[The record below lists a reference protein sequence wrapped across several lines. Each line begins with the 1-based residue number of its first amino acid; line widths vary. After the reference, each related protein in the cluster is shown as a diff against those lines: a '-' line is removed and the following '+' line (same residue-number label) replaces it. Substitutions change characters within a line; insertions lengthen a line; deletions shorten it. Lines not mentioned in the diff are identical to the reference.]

1 MSTTTKF
8 SFDNTAV
15 DEDIQMVAN
24 WKKVGDKGSWRG
36 YIQFTKED
44 NADSRF
50 NQIDDEPELEPQL
63 EPDTELDTQTYS
75 WYNPLYWMGY

>member
-8 SFDNTAV
+8 SFDDSDV

-44 NADSRF
+44 NANSRF
-50 NQIDDEPELEPQL
+50 NQTDDDLELEP
-63 EPDTELDTQTYS
+63 EPNAEQDAQTYS

>member
-8 SFDNTAV
+8 SFDSSDV

-50 NQIDDEPELEPQL
+50 NQIDDDLELELEP
-63 EPDTELDTQTYS
+63 DDQTYS

>member
-8 SFDNTAV
+8 DFDNTAV
-15 DEDIQMVAN
+15 DEDVQMVAN

-36 YIQFTKED
+36 YIQFTKQD
-44 NADSRF
+44 NSNSRF
-50 NQIDDEPELEPQL
+50 NQTDDELELESDA
-63 EPDTELDTQTYS
+63 ESNAQTYS